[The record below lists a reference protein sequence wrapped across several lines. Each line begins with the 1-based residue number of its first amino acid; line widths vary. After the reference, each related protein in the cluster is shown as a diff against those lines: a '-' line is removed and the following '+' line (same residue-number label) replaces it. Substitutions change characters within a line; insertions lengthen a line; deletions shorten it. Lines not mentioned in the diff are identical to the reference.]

1 MRQDGFREGARVNA
15 KAFIALLKISWTKAC
30 ERRIRR
36 FNLEV
41 ILLALSALMILTAWL
56 FIAEWA
62 VSK

>member
-1 MRQDGFREGARVNA
+1 M
-15 KAFIALLKISWTKAC
+15 
-30 ERRIRR
+30 RR

-56 FIAEWA
+56 FIAERA